1 MRVSA
6 LSSIEEPALSATCL
20 RPPIGVSNTAAE
32 AVWGQASQAAP
43 PTANKAAALAPTQSV
58 RRRGNGDFPGL
69 HGEDAERQLH
79 AGRVQLQGD
88 TAARGTGTH
97 HLGADRHGRRAAAR
111 GSCGAP
117 ACHDEPAGAVVAVE
131 SAEHKAEEFA
141 VGHHNDIH
149 GTMIATE
156 QAEISL
162 HLLANVRNRVVDLY
176 REVMRMG
183 S

>member
-1 MRVSA
+1 MVA
-6 LSSIEEPALSATCL
+6 
-20 RPPIGVSNTAAE
+20 PIGYPEAFGTLLRREPVEGPTLGKPGPELPTPGFDPVVKPQQAPGVPTPAVDAPHIVGPTFADHLKGFVS
-32 AVWGQASQAAP
+32 GIDQ
-43 PTANKAAALAPTQSV
+43 TQK
-58 RRRGNGDFPGL
+58 
-69 HGEDAERQLH
+69 
-79 AGRVQLQGD
+79 
-88 TAARGTGTH
+88 
-97 HLGADRHGRRAAAR
+97 
-111 GSCGAP
+111 
-117 ACHDEPAGAVVAVE
+117 

-149 GTMIATE
+149 GTMIAVE